1 MTQTLSTSGRTVLEG
16 IDPRSWEHPS
26 DRAALTALRKV
37 PGFDTVLRRLFGLVG
52 EQSLRLFHQA
62 NAALVTDEQFP
73 RLYESFMECCAVLDV
88 ETIPQLYVT
97 QTPLLNA
104 RTIGLDDP
112 FIVFNTST
120 IEILSDDELHFI
132 LGHELGH
139 AMSGHA
145 LYKTMLG
152 LLLQLAVVRMGIPLT
167 QITFMGLIMALREW
181 DRKSELSADRAG
193 MLCVQD
199 PDAAYRTFM
208 KMAAGTRTEEMSLEA
223 FKNQA
228 RAYHETGTKKD
239 SFFKILNARFA
250 SHPFAVTRLGEAL
263 RFIESGEYDEL
274 LGGSYSKR
282 TDPDPTMSE
291 DVKTAVASYRERMA
305 ESDDPLAQWFN
316 TWVEKASDF
325 ANDMR
330 GSATKPR
337 ASDDLEDYANTGFD
351 LFDETDGEDGL

>member
-1 MTQTLSTSGRTVLEG
+1 MAQTMSTGGRAVLGG
-16 IDPRSWEHPS
+16 IDSRSWEHPS

-37 PGFDTVLRRLFGLVG
+37 PGFDTVLRKLFGLVG

-62 NAALVTDEQFP
+62 NAALVTNEQFP
-73 RLYESFMECCAVLDV
+73 RLHESFMECCAVLDV

-97 QTPLLNA
+97 QFPLLNA

-120 IEILSDDELHFI
+120 LEILDDDELHFI

-152 LLLQLAVVRMGIPLT
+152 LLLQLAIIGIGIPLT
-167 QITFMGLIMALREW
+167 QLTFMGLIMALREW

-199 PDAAYRTFM
+199 SEAAYRTFM
-208 KMAAGTRTEEMSLEA
+208 KMAAGTRTEEMDLEA

-228 RAYHETGTKKD
+228 WTYQDTGTKKEG
-239 SFFKILNARFA
+239 FFKILNTLFA
-250 SHPFAVTRLGEAL
+250 SHPFAVTRLAETL
-263 RFIESGEYDEL
+263 RFTESGDYERL
-274 LGGSYSKR
+274 LGGNYANR
-282 TDPDPTMSE
+282 TDPDPKMTE
-291 DVKTAVASYRERMA
+291 DIKTAVAAYRERLA

-316 TWVEKASDF
+316 TWAEKASDF
-325 ANDMR
+325 ADGVR
-330 GSATKPR
+330 KPQPK

-351 LFDETDGEDGL
+351 LFGDTEDDL

>member
-1 MTQTLSTSGRTVLEG
+1 MQMAQTMNTGGRIILGG
-16 IDPRSWEHPS
+16 IDSRSWEHPS
-26 DRAALTALRKV
+26 DGAALTALRKV
-37 PGFDTVLRRLFGLVG
+37 PGFDTVLRKLFGLVG

-73 RLYESFMECCAVLDV
+73 RLYESFMECCAVLDI

-97 QTPLLNA
+97 QVPLLSA

-112 FIVFNTST
+112 FIVFSTST
-120 IEILSDDELHFI
+120 IEILDNDELHFI

-152 LLLQLAVVRMGIPLT
+152 LLLQLAIIGMGIPLT
-167 QITFMGLIMALREW
+167 RLTFMGLIMALREW

-199 PDAAYRTFM
+199 SEVAYRTFM
-208 KMAAGTRTEEMSLEA
+208 KMAAGTRTEEMDLEA

-228 RAYHETGTKKD
+228 RAYQDTGTKKEG
-239 SFFKILNARFA
+239 FFKILNALFA
-250 SHPFAVTRLGEAL
+250 SHPFAVTRLAEAL
-263 RFIESGEYDEL
+263 RFTESGDYKRL
-274 LGGSYSKR
+274 LGGDYANR
-282 TDPDPTMSE
+282 TDPDLKMTE
-291 DVKTAVASYRERMA
+291 DIKTAIAAYRERLA

-316 TWVEKASDF
+316 AWAEKASDF
-325 ANDMR
+325 ADGVR
-330 GSATKPR
+330 KPR
-337 ASDDLEDYANTGFD
+337 TKAGDDLEDYANTGFD
-351 LFDETDGEDGL
+351 LFGDTEDDL